1 MLLALQYDEDKMPSL
16 LQHLTACSVYEEA
29 GGCEG
34 IQTNYINLTA
44 NKAANIYLHY
54 TAVSYWT
61 SS

>member
-1 MLLALQYDEDKMPSL
+1 MPSL
-16 LQHLTACSVYEEA
+16 LQHLTVCSVYEEA

-54 TAVSYWT
+54 PALSYWT